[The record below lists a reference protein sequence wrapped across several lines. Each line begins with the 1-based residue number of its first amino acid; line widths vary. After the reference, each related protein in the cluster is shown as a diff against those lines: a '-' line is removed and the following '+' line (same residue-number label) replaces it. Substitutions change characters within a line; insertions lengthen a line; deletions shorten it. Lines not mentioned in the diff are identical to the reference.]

1 MFATRPFRYTLFGL
15 LYFAQ
20 GSILSYFTALNA
32 LYLLSRG
39 RTMSDAGVF
48 AAIALTPF
56 IIKIFLGMLSDK
68 VNLLGRGHRKPYI
81 VIGVLTQ
88 AVCLFLAPFIDP
100 GPYLEL
106 FALLAFIL
114 MTGMALYDTCT
125 DGLALDTTPTEEEGT
140 VQGIMVGGRALGVVG
155 VSAIIG
161 LVAQQFSWTAA
172 FWLLGLITLLPLP
185 LAFLVHE
192 PARQPDQ
199 TFQWGA
205 FRAFGRRH
213 VLALAAL
220 GALYSLIING
230 ANELVNPFLQNEY
243 RIDLTAAGLFTTL
256 WGIGMVLGGLV
267 GGRLTDRIGQ
277 QRSVLAALVVS
288 LVAILALSAITG
300 PTLAWPIVLVFGIA
314 FGYYET
320 VYFAVS
326 MDVTDSRIAAS
337 MFAILMA
344 VANIGTG
351 IGLGVSGVLADTVG
365 YRWTFVVIAL
375 LNLLALPLLPVIF
388 RRRTEA

>member
-20 GSILSYFTALNA
+20 GSILSY
-32 LYLLSRG
+32 
-39 RTMSDAGVF
+39 
-48 AAIALTPF
+48 
-56 IIKIFLGMLSDK
+56 
-68 VNLLGRGHRKPYI
+68 
-81 VIGVLTQ
+81 
-88 AVCLFLAPFIDP
+88 
-100 GPYLEL
+100 
-106 FALLAFIL
+106 
-114 MTGMALYDTCT
+114 
-125 DGLALDTTPTEEEGT
+125 
-140 VQGIMVGGRALGVVG
+140 
-155 VSAIIG
+155 
-161 LVAQQFSWTAA
+161 
-172 FWLLGLITLLPLP
+172 
-185 LAFLVHE
+185 
-192 PARQPDQ
+192 
-199 TFQWGA
+199 
-205 FRAFGRRH
+205 
-213 VLALAAL
+213 
-220 GALYSLIING
+220 
-230 ANELVNPFLQNEY
+230 
-243 RIDLTAAGLFTTL
+243 
-256 WGIGMVLGGLV
+256 
-267 GGRLTDRIGQ
+267 IGQ

-300 PTLAWPIVLVFGIA
+300 PMLAWPIVLVFGIA